1 LEVEIDRDEQHAWVL
16 TVRAP
21 DGPGLIA
28 SIAAAVAAGGG
39 NIIDMQQHSDPYLD
53 AFGCRVV
60 IGGGLDDALLRG
72 GMGALEDE
80 RGIEWQ
86 LYHDAAPQRIV
97 ICCSSTLHCV
107 SDLLVRVA
115 TGDLRCE
122 IAAVISDKTA
132 AADLA
137 RRFDI
142 PFVHVPVG
150 EDRSAQETSF
160 SDAVASFSP
169 ELVVLAR
176 YMRVLPGW
184 AVAPFEG
191 RMINI
196 HHSSLPA
203 FPGANPRRR
212 AHERGVKIIGA
223 TAHYVT
229 AVLDEGPIIAQD
241 VVPIGHDTLDV
252 LIQHGEDVERM
263 VLAQAVRL
271 HLEHRVMIFGS
282 RTCVFD

>member
-1 LEVEIDRDEQHAWVL
+1 MVGRDRDEQHAWVL

-39 NIIDMQQHSDPYLD
+39 NIVDMQQHSDPYLA

-60 IGGGLDDALLRG
+60 IDGDLDAELLG
-72 GMGALEDE
+72 QGMGALVDE
-80 RGIEWQ
+80 RQVEWQ
-86 LYHDAAPQRIV
+86 LHDDAALPTIV

-122 IAAVISDKTA
+122 IAAVISDKMV
-132 AADLA
+132 AADLVS
-137 RRFDI
+137 RFDV

-150 EDRSAQETSF
+150 EDRSAQETAF

-176 YMRVLPGW
+176 YMRVLPAG
-184 AVAPFEG
+184 AVAPWAS

-196 HHSSLPA
+196 HHSTLPA

-212 AHERGVKIIGA
+212 AHEGGVKIIGA

-229 AVLDEGPIIAQD
+229 EELDEGPIIAQG

-252 LIQHGEDVERM
+252 LVQHGEDVERM

-271 HLEHRVMIFGS
+271 HLEHRVMVFGS

>member
-1 LEVEIDRDEQHAWVL
+1 ML

-39 NIIDMQQHSDPYLD
+39 NIVDMQQHSDPDLA

-60 IGGGLDDALLRG
+60 IDGDLDAELLG
-72 GMGALEDE
+72 QGMGALVDE
-80 RGIEWQ
+80 RQVEWQ
-86 LYHDAAPQRIV
+86 LHDDAAPPKIV

-122 IAAVISDKTA
+122 IAAVISDKMV

-137 RRFDI
+137 SRFDV

-150 EDRSAQETSF
+150 EDRSAQETAF
-160 SDAVASFSP
+160 SDAVASFAP

-176 YMRVLPGW
+176 YMRVLPAG
-184 AVAPFEG
+184 AVAPWAG

-196 HHSSLPA
+196 HHSTLPA

-212 AHERGVKIIGA
+212 AHEGGVKIIGA

-229 AVLDEGPIIAQD
+229 EELDEGPIIAQG

-252 LIQHGEDVERM
+252 LVQHGEDVERM

-271 HLEHRVMIFGS
+271 HLEHRVMVFGS

>member
-1 LEVEIDRDEQHAWVL
+1 MVGNDRDEQHAWVL

-39 NIIDMQQHSDPYLD
+39 NIVDMQQHSDPYLA

-60 IGGGLDDALLRG
+60 IDGDLDAELLG
-72 GMGALEDE
+72 QGMGALVDE
-80 RGIEWQ
+80 RQVEWQ
-86 LYHDAAPQRIV
+86 PHDDAALPKIV

-122 IAAVISDKTA
+122 IAAVISDKTVA
-132 AADLA
+132 SDLA
-137 RRFDI
+137 SRFDV

-150 EDRSAQETSF
+150 EDRSAQETAF

-176 YMRVLPGW
+176 YMRVLPAG
-184 AVAPFEG
+184 AVAPWAS

-196 HHSSLPA
+196 HHSTLPA

-212 AHERGVKIIGA
+212 AHEGGVKIIGA

-229 AVLDEGPIIAQD
+229 EELDEGPIIAQG

-252 LIQHGEDVERM
+252 LVQHGEDVERM

-271 HLEHRVMIFGS
+271 HLEHRVMVFGS

>member
-1 LEVEIDRDEQHAWVL
+1 MGRDRDEQHAWVL

-39 NIIDMQQHSDPYLD
+39 NIVDMQQHSDPDLA

-60 IGGGLDDALLRG
+60 IDGDLDAELLG
-72 GMGALEDE
+72 QGMGALVDE
-80 RGIEWQ
+80 RQVEWQ
-86 LYHDAAPQRIV
+86 LHDDAAPPKIV

-122 IAAVISDKTA
+122 IAAVISDKMV

-137 RRFDI
+137 SRFDV

-150 EDRSAQETSF
+150 EDRSAQETAF
-160 SDAVASFSP
+160 SDAVASFAP

-176 YMRVLPGW
+176 YMRVLPAG
-184 AVAPFEG
+184 AVAPWAG

-196 HHSSLPA
+196 HHSTLPA

-212 AHERGVKIIGA
+212 AHEGGVKIIGA

-229 AVLDEGPIIAQD
+229 EELDEGPIIAQG

-252 LIQHGEDVERM
+252 LVQHGEDVERM

-271 HLEHRVMIFGS
+271 HLEHRVMVFGS